1 VASPLDHLLVPRVA
15 SLNKIFVARLLDKDI
30 RLRDADDV

>member
-15 SLNKIFVARLLDKDI
+15 SLDKIFVARLLDKEI
-30 RLRDADDV
+30 